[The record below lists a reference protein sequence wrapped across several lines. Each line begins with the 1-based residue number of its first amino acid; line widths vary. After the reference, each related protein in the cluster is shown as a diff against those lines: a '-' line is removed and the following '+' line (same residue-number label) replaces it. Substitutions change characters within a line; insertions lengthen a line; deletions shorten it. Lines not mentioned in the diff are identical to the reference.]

1 MTEATQ
7 PIEVLPGHTLR
18 ADKMPGHWLLA
29 RLGKR
34 VLRPG
39 GLAMTQALLTD
50 IGVGSSDDV
59 VEFAPGLG
67 VTARLVLQ
75 QNPRSYVGVER
86 DKAAAAWTSERLPAR
101 ENVSVKIG
109 HADATGLAD
118 GCATVVIGEAM
129 LSMHPTEHKQEI
141 IAEAYRL
148 LRPGGQYAIHELAI
162 VPDDAPPH
170 VKQDIENAL
179 SAAIHVGARPST
191 PQEWTQLL
199 QLAGFHVERVRL
211 APMNLLRPARLIA
224 DEGLW
229 GALKFLK
236 NVATD
241 RQARRRVLTMRH
253 TFHKHR
259 RHVNAIALIG
269 CK

>member
-1 MTEATQ
+1 MTEVTQ
-7 PIEVLPGHTLR
+7 PIEVLPGHDLR
-18 ADKMPGHWLLA
+18 VDKMPGHWLLA

-39 GLAMTQALLTD
+39 GLAMTQALLADLT
-50 IGVGSSDDV
+50 VGHSDDV

-75 QNPRSYVGVER
+75 RNPRSYVGIER
-86 DKAAAAWTSERLPAR
+86 DKAAAAWTSERLPTR

-118 GCATVVIGEAM
+118 GCATLVIGEAM
-129 LSMHPTEHKQEI
+129 LSMHPMEHKQHI
-141 IAEAYRL
+141 VREAYRL
-148 LRPGGQYAIHELAI
+148 LCPGGRYAIHELAI

-170 VKQDIENAL
+170 VKRETESAL

-191 PQEWTQLL
+191 PHEWTQLL
-199 QLAGFHVERVRL
+199 HSAGFRVERVRV

-236 NVATD
+236 NVILD
-241 RQARRRVLTMRH
+241 RQARRRVLTMRR

-259 RHVNAIALIG
+259 RHLSAIALVG